1 MQNYVSHFN
10 ICLKQKRNVL
20 HFMIIFDIFSALS
33 RTQTIKVIS
42 LIFFNELA
50 LINWAMNMN
59 FNPIT
64 FFLRP
69 FSWGED

>member
-1 MQNYVSHFN
+1 
-10 ICLKQKRNVL
+10 
-20 HFMIIFDIFSALS
+20 MIIFDIFSALS